1 MSGAATGAARGAMA
15 DAVTVA
21 PRGPVAAA
29 LDDTV
34 TVFVR
39 QALPTLRSPS
49 GLVFGML
56 QPLVFLA
63 LFGPLLDGT
72 GQKALADFR
81 GQIVVLNFWAS
92 WCAPCADEAPILE
105 RVHKRLQAR
114 NAGTVLGATYSDSPS
129 ASRRFER
136 RYRITYPSVRDVDTD
151 LAEQYGTR
159 NLPETF
165 VLDREGRI
173 VAVSRGQVSQEFLD
187 RAIAKAERT

>member
-1 MSGAATGAARGAMA
+1 MSRKCDMEEESIVACPHCGAQNRIGT
-15 DAVTVA
+15 A
-21 PRGPVAAA
+21 PPDQVPVCG
-29 LDDTV
+29 
-34 TVFVR
+34 R
-39 QALPTLRSPS
+39 CSNSLPWIVNGTDIGFRKELQTTLPV
-49 GLVFGML
+49 LV
-56 QPLVFLA
+56 
-63 LFGPLLDGT
+63 D
-72 GQKALADFR
+72 
-81 GQIVVLNFWAS
+81 FWAS

-136 RYRITYPSVRDVDTD
+136 RYRITYPSVRDVDTE

>member
-1 MSGAATGAARGAMA
+1 MQQHRRS
-15 DAVTVA
+15 VV
-21 PRGPVAAA
+21 PVVVGVLAAA
-29 LDDTV
+29 LVALLIYGMAAGGDDT
-34 TVFVR
+34 
-39 QALPTLRSPS
+39 TLDDAVKRGDRPEAP
-49 GLVFGML
+49 GATLER
-56 QPLVFLA
+56 
-63 LFGPLLDGT
+63 PLLDGT